1 MQVWDQVKVVGGEYD
16 GMAGLV
22 IGVDSADK
30 RAIVKLDEKPDFQLG
45 FTFDELK
52 FLGR

>member
-1 MQVWDQVKVVGGEYD
+1 MQVWDQVKVIGGEYE

-22 IGVDSADK
+22 IGVDLEDK
-30 RAIVKLDEKPDFQLG
+30 RAIVRLDEKPDFSLG
-45 FTFDELK
+45 LKFDELQ